1 MGKSLSH
8 TAEEYL
14 ALERTAGTASTTT
27 ARLSRCRAEAQGIR
41 PFRSISPSQVG
52 TRSEEAAAGPSADL
66 QVRVSS
72 LTYTYPELSLVCGK
86 PILADERQDVLLNP
100 TVIFEVLSPST
111 AVYDRGIKLQ
121 HLGISRLSGPPARIC
136 GSNDRSF
143 ACIEFQPA

>member
-1 MGKSLSH
+1 MSGGSAGHSTLQIN
-8 TAEEYL
+8 L
-14 ALERTAGTASTTT
+14 AVAGRNAL
-27 ARLSRCRAEAQGIR
+27 RGGRCRA
-41 PFRSISPSQVG
+41 F
-52 TRSEEAAAGPSADL
+52 SADL